1 MPSLGYITT
10 LLAFISAAL
19 AVGMLSYGIRR
30 EDEGLVEIGY
40 RGLHS
45 VFFLSVLASII
56 LIMLFVTRDFSV
68 RYVYNYSSR
77 ALPLFYT
84 ISAFWAG
91 QAGSLLFW
99 ELILA
104 IYTVI
109 ALWRYRGHPHLPVA
123 AAIIGGVHVF
133 FTFIMTFVSSPFATL
148 DFRPM
153 DGAGLNPLL
162 QNPGMVF
169 HPPTQYLGYVG
180 FTVPFAFA
188 MAALIHRRADAEWI
202 RRTRTWT
209 IVSWLFLTMGMV
221 IGGQWAYVELGWG
234 GYWAWDPVENASFI
248 PWVTATAFLHSV
260 MIQQAKGMLKTWNL
274 SLIALT
280 FFFTIFGTFLTRS
293 GVLQSVH
300 AFGESTLGL
309 YFLVFLL
316 LIAASS
322 IYLILTRAPLLRSEN
337 TFEGLLAK
345 ESSFLVNNVLFL
357 GLAFA
362 TLWGTIFPLI
372 SEAVTGNKVTVGPPF
387 FNQVNGPIFL
397 GVIILMG
404 VCPLIAWRRSS
415 LAKLGLNLLG
425 PIGLGL
431 AALIA
436 ALLYLGRPAVALAY
450 GSVIFVAASILYDLI
465 RETIVRRSYHP
476 EEWPLRAWW
485 NLMRSRARKYGG
497 YIVHLGVILMAV
509 GIVASSAFTME
520 TTVQLAPGET
530 TDFAGFSLRYDELQ
544 FVDAPGKV
552 IAQGRLLVTRTGQDY
567 SATEWWELQPA
578 KVFYARMEQPHTDV
592 DILKLGFDDLYA
604 ILAGYKVGGEGDGD
618 GDGGDFATFKLFYHP
633 GINLIWLGFYV
644 ILIGGTFALVGP
656 LRRRRKGGRG

>member
-1 MPSLGYITT
+1 
-10 LLAFISAAL
+10 
-19 AVGMLSYGIRR
+19 
-30 EDEGLVEIGY
+30 
-40 RGLHS
+40 
-45 VFFLSVLASII
+45 
-56 LIMLFVTRDFSV
+56 
-68 RYVYNYSSR
+68 
-77 ALPLFYT
+77 
-84 ISAFWAG
+84 
-91 QAGSLLFW
+91 
-99 ELILA
+99 
-104 IYTVI
+104 
-109 ALWRYRGHPHLPVA
+109 PHLPVV
-123 AAIIGGVHVF
+123 AAIIGGVQVF
-133 FTFIMTFVSSPFATL
+133 FTFIMTFVSSSFATL

-162 QNPGMVF
+162 QNVGMIF

-202 RRTRTWT
+202 RRTRSWT
-209 IVSWLFLTMGMV
+209 IASWLFLTMGMV

-248 PWVTATAFLHSV
+248 PWLTATAFLHSV

-293 GVLQSVH
+293 GVIQSVH

-309 YFLVFLL
+309 WFLL
-316 LIAASS
+316 FMALVAGFAG
-322 IYLILTRAPLLRSEN
+322 YLILDRARLLRSEGS
-337 TFEGLLAK
+337 FEGLLAK

-362 TLWGTIFPLI
+362 TFWGTIFPLI

-404 VCPLIAWRRSS
+404 ICPLIAWRRSS
-415 LAKLGLNLLG
+415 LAKLACNLLV
-425 PIGLGL
+425 PVGLGL
-431 AALIA
+431 AAFIA
-436 ALLYLGRPAVALAY
+436 FLLHLGRPAVALAY
-450 GSVIFVAASILYDLI
+450 GSAIFVATGILYDLI
-465 RETIVRRSYHP
+465 REAKVRRDYHP
-476 EEWPLRAWW
+476 KEWPLRLVW

-509 GIVASSAFTME
+509 GIVTSSAFKLE
-520 TTVQLAPGET
+520 TTVQLTPGET
-530 TDFAGFSLRYDELQ
+530 TDFAGFSLQYNGID
-544 FVDAPGKV
+544 FIDAPGKV
-552 IAQGRLLVTRTGQDY
+552 IAQGRLLVTRAGQGG
-567 SATEWWELQPA
+567 STERWEIRPT
-578 KVFYARMEQPHTDV
+578 KVFHAQMEQPHTDV

-604 ILAGYKVGGEGDGD
+604 ILAGYKVDGEGDGD
-618 GDGGDFATFKLFYHP
+618 GEDFATFKLFYHP

-644 ILIGGTFALVGP
+644 ILIGGSFALVGP
-656 LRRRRKGGRG
+656 LRWRRRRKGGRG